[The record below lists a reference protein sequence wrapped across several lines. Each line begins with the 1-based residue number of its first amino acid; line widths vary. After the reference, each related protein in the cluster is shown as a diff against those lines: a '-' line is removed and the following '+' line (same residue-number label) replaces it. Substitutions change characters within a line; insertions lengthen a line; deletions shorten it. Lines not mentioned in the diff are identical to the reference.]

1 MPSYNYIN
9 SRVQRVGARMKK
21 IKIKNNYKN
30 VNILEDALNGKRV
43 INNTYCDPTKFKVI
57 RNCSG
62 IERNQYCTGNFRKP
76 LTGYRK
82 ESNCVNP
89 GVDCPK
95 MQEVYK
101 DPHSLSMGKDECYDK
116 RIRSIN
122 NKNGQRNLDYCHDYA
137 QYLRKKCKSFKQ
149 NSKVFVRQDGNGD
162 DFFASDCCATKNNG
176 DDVCNKI
183 SFKQKNKKFSS
194 NSSVSSS
201 SRLTRLKY
209 DAITSSK
216 CKDEN
221 GQRVCQPYNS
231 FNRYNENVNQCNRI
245 NSVGCVGSRILNK
258 GTTNERKTTWK
269 SKRIRIGGV
278 MRKAR

>member
-1 MPSYNYIN
+1 MPSSNYIN
-9 SRVQRVGARMKK
+9 SRVQKVGARMRK
-21 IKIKNNYKN
+21 IKIKNKYKN
-30 VNILEDALNGKRV
+30 VNILEDVSTGKRV
-43 INNTYCDPTKFKVI
+43 INNTYCDPTNFKVI

-101 DPHSLSMGKDECYDK
+101 DTHSLSMGKNECYDK

-137 QYLRKKCKSFKQ
+137 QYLRKKCKSIKQ
-149 NSKVFVRQDGNGD
+149 NSNVFLRVAQNGEKTFESNCCVGD
-162 DFFASDCCATKNNG
+162 DG
-176 DDVCNKI
+176 CNKI

-194 NSSVSSS
+194 DSAVSSS

-209 DAITSSK
+209 DAITGSK
-216 CKDEN
+216 CVN
-221 GQRVCQPYNS
+221 GEKCEPYNS
-231 FNRYNENVNQCNRI
+231 FNRYNKNVDHCDGI
-245 NSVGCVGSRILNK
+245 KSAGCVGSRVLNA
-258 GTTNERKTTWK
+258 GSSNEKRSSWK
-269 SKRIRIGGV
+269 RKRIRIGGV

>member
-30 VNILEDALNGKRV
+30 VNILEDALNGQRV
-43 INNTYCDPTKFKVI
+43 IENTYCDVTQFKDV

-62 IERNQYCTGNFRKP
+62 ITRNQYCTGNFRKP
-76 LTGYRK
+76 LPGYRK
-82 ESNCVNP
+82 ESNCINDP
-89 GVDCPK
+89 DACPK

-101 DPHSLSMGKDECYDK
+101 DPHSLSMGKDVCYDK

-137 QYLRKKCKSFKQ
+137 QYLRKKCKSIKQ

-162 DFFASDCCATKNNG
+162 DFFASDCCATTKDG
-176 DDVCNKI
+176 VAVCNKI

-209 DAITSSK
+209 DAITGSK
-216 CKDEN
+216 CVN
-221 GQRVCQPYNS
+221 GEKCEPYNS
-231 FNRYNENVNQCNRI
+231 FNRYNVNVDHCDGI
-245 NSVGCVGSRILNK
+245 KSAGCVGSRVLNA
-258 GTTNERKTTWK
+258 GSSNEKRSSWKT
-269 SKRIRIGGV
+269 KRIRIGGV